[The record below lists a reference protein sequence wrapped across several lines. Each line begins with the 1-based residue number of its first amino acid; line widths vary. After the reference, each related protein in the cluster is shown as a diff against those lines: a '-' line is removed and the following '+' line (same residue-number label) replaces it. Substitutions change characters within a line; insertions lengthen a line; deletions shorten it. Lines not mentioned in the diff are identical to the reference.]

1 MKTSTGQHG
10 FSLIELMV
18 VVAIV
23 GILAAIAYPSYTE
36 QVRSTKRAD
45 CSGALVS
52 LGNAME
58 RHYSVTGSYLGA
70 AAAGANTGAPAIFS
84 ASCPLDGGT
93 ANYTMTIQAATT
105 STYLLNA
112 APTGAQAGDKCGTLS
127 FSNTGVK
134 GVVGASSGIDWEA
147 CW

>member
-1 MKTSTGQHG
+1 MKTNTGQHG

-58 RHYSVTGSYLGA
+58 RHYSITGSYLGA
-70 AAAGANTGAPAIFS
+70 AAAGASTGDPAIFS
-84 ASCPLDGGT
+84 ATCPLDGGT

-134 GVVGASSGIDWEA
+134 GVVSASAGIDWEA